1 MTDRDYAPLSVAC
14 VRALIDK
21 QYDKRK
27 AAASEIE
34 KMVKEFVAVKNTT
47 QIRKILKVLGL
58 EFTMSQNPHY
68 KKGGLMGLAS
78 VAIALGKD
86 SSDYTEALIRPIL
99 TNFSDTDQRTRYFA
113 CEALYNVVKV
123 ARGAV
128 LPYFGDIFTS
138 LSKLAAENDHNV
150 KTASEHLDRLMKDIV
165 TENATFDLVNFMPL
179 LRERLYSTNPF
190 ARQYI
195 ISWVSVLDAV
205 PDIHLILFLPEILDG
220 LFLMLSDSDVN
231 NMCESVLSEFL
242 RSINRDPSQVDFT
255 KMINVLIAHSQTAD
269 ETIQI
274 TALTWINDF
283 IRLSGK
289 KMLMYTSGI
298 LTAILPCLAFEGE
311 SKRNIRDTAK
321 SVNSSLMI
329 LITPDLDEL
338 DDSQQSENLDLNS
351 VLEVLQ
357 KQLVHTSVN
366 TKVAA
371 LKWVYHLHVRIPKR
385 VLTRVDS
392 VFPALLHV
400 LSDPSNEVVQH
411 VLNVIAQI
419 ISPENQDS
427 ELNDENTEPK
437 IASPYFD
444 KFLISLLKLFRD
456 DRQLLEDRG
465 SFIIRKLCA
474 LMSAENIYK
483 RTSDILRIEEDV
495 KFAHVMVDTLNT
507 ILLTSSELFHL
518 RNQLK
523 NRENESLFKCLYETW
538 CHNPVAT
545 IALCL
550 LTQNYAHVCD
560 LINLLQ
566 NCEVTVE
573 FLAEVDRLV
582 QLIESPIFI
591 YLRLELVQVPYNF
604 FLIQAMYGLLML
616 LPQSE
621 AFHMLRHR
629 LECIPKLHF
638 FYHSGQNTNN
648 IDTLKENAAKNGNNY
663 NIDFNDLVRHFK
675 TLQDRHKQRKITDRN
690 EALSLK
696 TKLIENY

>member
-1 MTDRDYAPLSVAC
+1 MTDRDFAPLSVAC

-34 KMVKEFVAVKNTT
+34 KMVKEFVSVNNTL

-99 TNFSDTDQRTRYFA
+99 TNFSDSDPRTRYFA

-128 LPYFGDIFTS
+128 LPYFSDIFTG

-150 KTASEHLDRLMKDIV
+150 KSASEHLDRLMKDIV
-165 TENATFDLVNFMPL
+165 TENATFDLIGFMPL
-179 LRERLYSTNPF
+179 LRERLYSKNTF

-220 LFLMLSDSDVN
+220 LFLMLSDPNVN

-255 KMINVLIAHSQTAD
+255 QMINVLITHSQTTD

-274 TALTWINDF
+274 TALSWINDF
-283 IRLSGK
+283 IHLSGE
-289 KMLMYTSGI
+289 KMLPYTSGI
-298 LTAILPCLAFEGE
+298 LTAILPCLAFESE
-311 SKRNIRDTAK
+311 SKKSIRDTAK
-321 SVNSSLMI
+321 SVNASLME
-329 LITPDLDEL
+329 LITSNLDEYENSEQTKDLDLSCML
-338 DDSQQSENLDLNS
+338 D
-351 VLEVLQ
+351 VIQ
-357 KQLVHTSVN
+357 KQLLHTSVH
-366 TKVAA
+366 TKVAS
-371 LKWVYHLHVRIPKR
+371 LKWIYHLHARIPKR
-385 VLTRVDS
+385 VLSHVDS

-400 LSDPSNEVVQH
+400 LSDHSDEVVQH
-411 VLNVIAQI
+411 VLNVLAQI
-419 ISPENQDS
+419 ISPESQES
-427 ELNDENTEPK
+427 TESK
-437 IASPYFD
+437 TRSPYFD
-444 KFLISLLKLFRD
+444 KFLVSLLKLFRD

-465 SFIIRKLCA
+465 SFIIRQLCA
-474 LMSAENIYK
+474 LMSAEDIYK
-483 RTSDILRIEEDV
+483 RTADVLRGEEDV

-523 NRENESLFKCLYETW
+523 NKENETLFKCLYETW

-550 LTQNYAHVCD
+550 LTQNYAHVCE
-560 LINLLQ
+560 LIVILQ
-566 NCEVTVE
+566 NYEVTVE
-573 FLAEVDRLV
+573 FLAEIDRLV

-604 FLIQAMYGLLML
+604 YLIQAMYGLLML

-621 AFHMLRHR
+621 AFHLLRHR

-638 FYHSGQNTNN
+638 FYHTR
-648 IDTLKENAAKNGNNY
+648 NGNNENVPLANK
-663 NIDFNDLVRHFK
+663 NISGNNYSVDFGQLVKHFVN
-675 TLQDRHKQRKITDRN
+675 LQDLHKQRKIIDRT
-690 EALSLK
+690 EAMSLR
-696 TKLIENY
+696 TRLIDSI